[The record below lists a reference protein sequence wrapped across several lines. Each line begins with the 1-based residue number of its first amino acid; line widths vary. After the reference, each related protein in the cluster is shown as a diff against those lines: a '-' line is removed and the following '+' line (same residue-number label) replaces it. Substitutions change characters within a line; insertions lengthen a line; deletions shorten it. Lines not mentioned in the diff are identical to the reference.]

1 MTRVL
6 LPLLLLLALPG
17 AYARPARQYLGQCP
31 GLEYGLPPFAA
42 ALRATCPVSTEG
54 YWPPYEFWQVVSGE
68 ELLRMLDGK
77 EKHTAVLFYASWCP
91 FSQRTRSVFD
101 DLSSMFPRVK
111 HLAVEESSIMKRKT
125 RICWN
130 AVPCPCTAFHNNS
143 SQLTRV
149 LASWFQRSRL
159 PGQPLHCCYR

>member
-1 MTRVL
+1 VCSMEVWCLIIR
-6 LPLLLLLALPG
+6 
-17 AYARPARQYLGQCP
+17 
-31 GLEYGLPPFAA
+31 
-42 ALRATCPVSTEG
+42 
-54 YWPPYEFWQVVSGE
+54 YEAHFQKFWQVVSGE

-130 AVPCPCTAFHNNS
+130 AVITFHNNS
-143 SQLTRV
+143 
-149 LASWFQRSRL
+149 
-159 PGQPLHCCYR
+159 